1 MQFKLCDDP
10 WGEEELNAIRRVMDS
25 GMYTMGQNVRAYE
38 EQFAHKFGTKHAVMV
53 SSGLFQAP
61 SAGGRSNRSGCFLEH
76 HLCAAGTVW
85 DEACVCGY
93 RRGYA
98 EHGCSSIA

>member
-38 EQFAHKFGTKHAVMV
+38 EQFAHKFEQSMR
-53 SSGLFQAP
+53 L
-61 SAGGRSNRSGCFLEH
+61 
-76 HLCAAGTVW
+76 W
-85 DEACVCGY
+85 
-93 RRGYA
+93 
-98 EHGCSSIA
+98 